1 MTTIVD
7 LQLQS
12 STCNGFAIA
21 LNPNLLI
28 LYVQLSKQLVRHM
41 MCRSLQLPYTKYLH
55 TNLARC
61 TYSHECMTR
70 IFSEINVIN
79 CCEAHYWVN
88 YSGIPYRPLAT
99 NAVPAVAAAVCTCFA
114 KRLALL
120 SLLCVCVCPCSVPKA
135 PGLSE
140 LRGQRPK
147 LQCAAQHGL
156 GAKACC
162 LSPTADN
169 MLLHASAKVDAD
181 TKEIQ
186 YLADGCQLQRCK
198 LFFPA
203 STSSTS

>member
-79 CCEAHYWVN
+79 CCEAHHWVN

-114 KRLALL
+114 KGLALL
-120 SLLCVCVCPCSVPKA
+120 SLLCVCVCA
-135 PGLSE
+135 PVLSQKRQVFLNLE
-140 LRGQRPK
+140 AKDQSCNVLHNMAWEPR
-147 LQCAAQHGL
+147 LAA
-156 GAKACC
+156 
-162 LSPTADN
+162 
-169 MLLHASAKVDAD
+169 
-181 TKEIQ
+181 
-186 YLADGCQLQRCK
+186 
-198 LFFPA
+198 
-203 STSSTS
+203 